1 MKSLR
6 AFFVRIAGLFNQG
19 RRDRDLDAELDS
31 HLQLHVDD
39 EVRRG
44 LSADEARRVALL
56 NLGGIEQTKE
66 RYRDR
71 RGIPL
76 IETLVLDVRYAVR
89 VLLQRPGFTCA
100 VIAVLALGIG
110 ANSAIFSVVNGVLLR
125 PLPYRDPGRLVQVWH
140 VPPPAG
146 FPGMTRFA
154 VSPAN
159 YEDWERQNH
168 VFEHMAIIRFRSLNI
183 SGTTEPEMLRG
194 AAVSKDFFN
203 VFGMAP
209 FLGRTFAPDE
219 DAPGHNRVVILG
231 EALWTRRFGADRTIV
246 GRTITLNGEPYTVVG
261 VASQAFQYPGFAQLW
276 TPMAWTDKER
286 AVRDNHNCMVVARLK
301 PDVDMRQA
309 QAEMDTISRRLE
321 LQYPVDDKGWGAVV
335 IPMHEGIVE
344 DVRPT
349 LLVLFGAVAFVL
361 LVACANVANL
371 VLVRTLSRRKEIAVR
386 LALGASAGRILRQI
400 LCETVLLAVAGGAL
414 GLLLAHWGVEFIVT
428 YLGDALPASARV
440 SLDALV
446 LAFTLA
452 LSVATGLFAGLGAAW
467 RLTHANLNDALRQG
481 LGRAGSD
488 GSATWTRTVLV
499 ASEVALSLV
508 LLVGAGLMIRSMWLL
523 QRVDAGIDPDNVLTM
538 SIVMPQTKYEKPE
551 QQLRFYE
558 AVLERVRALPGVES
572 AGLTTSLPLTRDYGN
587 WPVAIEGKPA
597 PIAAEQPQVQAV
609 SISMDYLTTLRVPVL
624 RGRGFDATDTM
635 KSRPVILVSESM
647 ASRFW
652 PDEDPIGKRLTTIF
666 LPDVTLEVVGIIGN
680 VMLDSLEESPR
691 ETMYLPLTQQQVP
704 FVSLAVRS
712 ASAPETLAPSVVRSV
727 RAVDPDQPV
736 TDIRTMPEVVSE
748 SLTQRRFTLMLIAAF
763 AGVALVLAAVGI
775 YSVLSYTVRQRVRE
789 IGIRMALGARAGEV
803 LRLVVLHGLKPTLAG
818 VAIGVVGAIALARVL
833 TRFVYGVS
841 PTDPATLASISLL
854 VVFVGFVASL
864 LPAYRATRV
873 EPIRTLREE

>member
-1 MKSLR
+1 MRSLR
-6 AFFVRIAGLFNQG
+6 ALLARLAGLFNQG

-31 HLQLHVDD
+31 HIQLHVADGIA
-39 EVRRG
+39 RG
-44 LSADEARRVALL
+44 LSPDEAYRAAVLR
-56 NLGGIEQTKE
+56 LGGIEQTKE

-110 ANSAIFSVVNGVLLR
+110 ANSAIFSVVNAVLLR
-125 PLPYRDPGRLVQVWH
+125 PLPYRDPGSLVQVWH

-168 VFEHMAIIRFRSLNI
+168 VFEKMAIIRFRSLNI
-183 SGTTEPEMLRG
+183 SGTAEPEMLRA
-194 AAVSKDFFN
+194 AAVSKEFFD
-203 VFGMAP
+203 VFGIAP
-209 FLGRTFAPDE
+209 FLGRAFTPEE
-219 DAPGHNRVVILG
+219 DAPGRNRVVILG

-261 VASQAFQYPGFAQLW
+261 VASEAFQYPGFAQLW
-276 TPMAWTDKER
+276 TPMGWTDKER

-301 PDVDMRQA
+301 AGVDIQQA
-309 QAEMDTISRRLE
+309 QAEMNTISRRLE
-321 LQYPVDDKGWGAVV
+321 LQYPADDKGWGAVV

-386 LALGASAGRILRQI
+386 LALGASGGRILRQI
-400 LCETVLLAVAGGAL
+400 LCETVLLAIVGGAL
-414 GLLLAHWGVEFIVT
+414 GLLLAHWGVEFIVA

-440 SLDALV
+440 SLDSLV

-452 LSVATGLFAGLGAAW
+452 LSVATGVFAGLGAAW
-467 RLTHANLNDALRQG
+467 RLTQANLNDALRQG

-488 GSATWTRTVLV
+488 GSGKWTRTVLV
-499 ASEVALSLV
+499 ASEVALSLI

-523 QRVDAGIDPDNVLTM
+523 QRVDAGVDPDNVLTM
-538 SIVMPQTKYEKPE
+538 SIVMPETKYEKPE

-572 AGLTTSLPLTRDYGN
+572 AGLTTSLPLTREYGN

-597 PIAAEQPQVQAV
+597 PVAAEQPQVQAV
-609 SISMDYLTTLRVPVL
+609 AISGDYLKTLRIPVR
-624 RGRGFDATDTM
+624 RGRGFNATDTM
-635 KSRPVILVSESM
+635 KSRPVILVSELM
-647 ASRFW
+647 ARRFW
-652 PDEDPIGKRLTTIF
+652 PGEDPIGKRLTTIF
-666 LPDVTLEVVGIIGN
+666 LPDVTLEVVGVIGN
-680 VMLDSLEESPR
+680 VQLDSLEERPR
-691 ETMYLPLTQQQVP
+691 ETMYLPLTQQQIP
-704 FVSLAVRS
+704 FISLTVRS
-712 ASAPETLAPSVVRSV
+712 ASSPETLAPALVRSI

-736 TDIRTMPEVVSE
+736 TNIRTMPEVVSQ
-748 SLTQRRFTLMLIAAF
+748 SLTQRRFTLLLIAAF
-763 AGVALVLAAVGI
+763 AALALILAAVGI

-803 LRLVVLHGLKPTLAG
+803 LRLVVLHGLKPTMAG
-818 VAIGVVGAIALARVL
+818 VAAGVVGAIALARVL

-841 PTDPATLASISLL
+841 ATDPATLASISLL

-873 EPIRTLREE
+873 DPIRTLREE